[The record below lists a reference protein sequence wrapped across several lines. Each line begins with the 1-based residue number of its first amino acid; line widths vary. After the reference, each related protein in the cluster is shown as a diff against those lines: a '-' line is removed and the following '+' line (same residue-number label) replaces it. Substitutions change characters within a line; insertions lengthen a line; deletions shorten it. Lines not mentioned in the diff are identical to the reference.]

1 MERIRIYLVEDE
13 IIMTETIIDMLEDLD
28 YEVIGNAITAE
39 YGLVEI
45 EKCKPEIALLDINL
59 RGEKDGIWLGNQIKK
74 TINIPFIYLTSFAD
88 KETIMNATKSFPY
101 GYLLKPIEK
110 QNLFAGIEVALKKF
124 SEENSIGVEDSLEE
138 DAAFVNNSFVIVKD
152 EYVYKKVS
160 VFEILFVK
168 ANGNY
173 IEIYTAEKKHMIKGT
188 LKKFKDNLP
197 ESHFFQ
203 PHRSYI
209 ISLQKIES
217 FSANSVKIQNHEIP
231 IVKTQK
237 DELQSILK
245 TYSFSD

>member
-1 MERIRIYLVEDE
+1 MEQIKIYVVEDE
-13 IIMTETIIDMLEDLD
+13 IIMAETIIEMLIDLG
-28 YEVIGNAITAE
+28 YEVVGNASTAE
-39 YGLVEI
+39 NGLKEI
-45 EKCKPEIALLDINL
+45 ERHGPDIVLLDINL

-74 TINIPFIYLTSFAD
+74 TMNIPFIYLTSFAD
-88 KETIMNATKSFPY
+88 KDTILNATKSFPY

-124 SEENSIGVEDSLEE
+124 SEENSIGVEDNLEE
-138 DAAFVNNSFVIVKD
+138 DASFVNNNFLFVKD

-173 IEIYTAEKKHMIKGT
+173 IEIFTNEKKHMIKGT

-217 FSANSVKIQNHEIP
+217 FGANSVKIQNHEIP

-245 TYSFSD
+245 TYSFSN